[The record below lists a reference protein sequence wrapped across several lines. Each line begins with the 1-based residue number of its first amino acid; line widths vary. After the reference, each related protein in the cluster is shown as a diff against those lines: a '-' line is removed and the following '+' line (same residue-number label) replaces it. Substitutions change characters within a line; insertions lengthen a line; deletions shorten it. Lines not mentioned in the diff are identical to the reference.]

1 MAGIEG
7 SKTPIPQPV
16 SLFVIR
22 LSTTMKSQ
30 RLYPTGSDI
39 PRRNAQDALEALRQ
53 AIGPDEP
60 HLELMVARDGL
71 RYGETGLFPRSESFV
86 QFAREFYKRN
96 LAAVRFLRTTTAEE
110 INQFLSL
117 IIEPAED
124 LAARGGVESG
134 LSEMGVT
141 NINVSEASTRI
152 VETTVGQAQEEELDE
167 ESQLTI
173 EEIFA
178 NPAYDQKRDMQV
190 LLRVMGDRTKVAEY
204 LKSAMEQGTVEGA
217 RMLAHH
223 IDALLR
229 GIRTAPATERDA
241 ALEAVA
247 EALLQFDLKQRG
259 ALYKDHLLASTRYD
273 EETAALLGKLGRD
286 EVLDALIAQ
295 FEESGEGI
303 EGLAKAIRQLAN
315 MSSDAGGLDLNLV
328 LSEMAAKGMG
338 ESFIHGLTEALNPKR
353 ITGIEQLKTGAATSA
368 GVVLDMAGVRTD
380 GSRSLV
386 DEQALEPLRTEAAV
400 GTTDG
405 DIVGALVLVATLE
418 ARSEQFNAV
427 MTHVEDSV
435 GFLVEAG
442 ETDVAADV
450 AEVLARAMADP
461 STPDA
466 NRQRMAHVIGS
477 IARPE
482 SLAKVASTLRRHRT
496 DSAEY
501 AACERLL
508 GVLGESALDPLLEI
522 LAEEQDMAAR
532 KSLIDLISIS
542 AASYIPELG
551 QRLAD
556 KRWYLVRN
564 VVSILASTKAP
575 EALPHLQRTLR
586 HSDARVRRET
596 IRGLASIRTV
606 MSDSM
611 IAAGLEDED
620 VQNVQL
626 AARYLGSFRAKD
638 AAPRLEQVAQ
648 GYGHGSRDMA
658 ARLEAISALAK
669 IGAPTSGAVLRELAQ
684 KRGLFGGGR
693 DRDVREAAV
702 EALQAYEATV
712 SGQGVA

>member
-39 PRRNAQDALEALRQ
+39 PRRNAQDALDALRQ
-53 AIGPDEP
+53 AVGGEEP
-60 HLELMVARDGL
+60 YLELMVARDGL
-71 RYGETGLFPRSESFV
+71 HYGETGIFPRSESFL

-96 LAAVRFLRTTTAEE
+96 LAAVRFQRTATAEE

-117 IIEPAED
+117 IIEPAEE

-141 NINVSEASTRI
+141 NISVSEASTRI
-152 VETTVGQAQEEELDE
+152 VETAVGHAAEEELDE

-173 EEIFA
+173 EEIFSNA
-178 NPAYDQKRDMQV
+178 SYDQKRDMQV
-190 LLRVMGDRTKVAEY
+190 LMRVMGDKRKLAEY
-204 LKSAMEQGTVEGA
+204 LKSATERGTVEGA

-229 GIRTAPATERDA
+229 GIRTAEPSERDE
-241 ALEAVA
+241 ALQAIA
-247 EALLQFDLKQRG
+247 EALMGFDMAERG
-259 ALYKDHLLASTRYD
+259 RLYKDHFLSSTRYD
-273 EETAALLGKLGRD
+273 EETVALIEKLGRD
-286 EVLDALIAQ
+286 EILEALIAQ
-295 FEESGEGI
+295 FEDSEEGI
-303 EGLAKAIRQLAN
+303 EGLAKAIRQLST
-315 MSSDAGGLDLNLV
+315 MSSNAGDSELNLI
-328 LSEMAAKGMG
+328 LSELSAKGMDD
-338 ESFIHGLTEALNPKR
+338 SFIHGMTEALNPKR
-353 ITGIEQLKTGAATSA
+353 ITNLEQLRTSA
-368 GVVLDMAGVRTD
+368 SKSAGIVLDMAGVTQSGDRA
-380 GSRSLV
+380 LV
-386 DEQALEPLRTEAAV
+386 TEEALEPLREEASA

-418 ARSEQFNAV
+418 KRTDEFNAV
-427 MTHVEDSV
+427 MGHIEDSV

-450 AEVLARAMADP
+450 AEVLARSMVDP
-461 STPDA
+461 GTPDVH
-466 NRQRMAHVIGS
+466 RQRMARVIS
-477 IARPE
+477 NIARPE
-482 SLAKVASTLRRHRT
+482 SLAKVTSTLRRHRT

-532 KSLIDLISIS
+532 KSLIELISIS
-542 AASYIPELG
+542 AADYISELG
-551 QRLAD
+551 QRLSD

-586 HSDARVRRET
+586 HPDARVRRET

-606 MSDSM
+606 MSDST
-611 IAAGLEDED
+611 IAAALEDD
-620 VQNVQL
+620 DLQNVQL
-626 AARYLGSFRAKD
+626 AARYLGSFKTTD
-638 AAPRLEQVAQ
+638 AAGHLEQVAQ
-648 GYGHGSRDMA
+648 GFGRGNRDVP
-658 ARLEAISALAK
+658 ARVEAIAALAK
-669 IGAPTSGAVLRELAQ
+669 IGAPSSGAVLRELAQ
-684 KRGLFGGGR
+684 KRGLFGGGK
-693 DRDVREAAV
+693 DREVREAAT
-702 EALQAYEATV
+702 EALTTYEAAA